1 MLVTDVVKNKH
12 NDKYSVFIDGDFAF
26 SLSMGD
32 ILFFKLEE
40 GNEVSQKTYD
50 YIKNEVVLIKAKNRA
65 ASFLGSSK
73 KTEKAVFD
81 KLIES
86 GYDEEI
92 CEKVVEELKNYG
104 YINDLDYALSFIEDR
119 LRLNPKGI
127 YGLKTEL
134 RQKGVKDSVIE
145 KAIDMAEIDESIY
158 IKQLIIKKRF
168 DLQDMD
174 EKEKKKLYDFLLR
187 RGFSYGI
194 IKDTI
199 KNFDDI

>member
-104 YINDLDYALSFIEDR
+104 YINDLDYALSFIDDR

-134 RQKGVKDSVIE
+134 RQKGVKESVIE

-174 EKEKKKLYDFLLR
+174 ETEEPEDY
-187 RGFSYGI
+187 
-194 IKDTI
+194 
-199 KNFDDI
+199 